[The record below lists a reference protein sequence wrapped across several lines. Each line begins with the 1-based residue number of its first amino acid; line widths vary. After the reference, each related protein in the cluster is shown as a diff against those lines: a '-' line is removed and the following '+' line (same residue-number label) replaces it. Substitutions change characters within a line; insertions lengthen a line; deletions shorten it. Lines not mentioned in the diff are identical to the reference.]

1 MKPVAPV
8 RAIVKSMETGWITDV
23 TSLPANG
30 NHTANAHPL
39 MHCCGR
45 LVDYSVV
52 SIPIGSN
59 RLKTMVGLNGLFIFQ
74 GGK

>member
-23 TSLPANG
+23 TSLPANE
-30 NHTANAHPL
+30 NHAAPHQL

-45 LVDYSVV
+45 LVDYSGV

-59 RLKTMVGLNGLFIFQ
+59 RLKTMLGLNGFFIAQ

>member
-1 MKPVAPV
+1 
-8 RAIVKSMETGWITDV
+8 METEWITDF

-30 NHTANAHPL
+30 KHTANAHQL

-45 LVDYSVV
+45 LVDYAGV

-59 RLKTMVGLNGLFIFQ
+59 RLKTMLGLNGFFIFQ